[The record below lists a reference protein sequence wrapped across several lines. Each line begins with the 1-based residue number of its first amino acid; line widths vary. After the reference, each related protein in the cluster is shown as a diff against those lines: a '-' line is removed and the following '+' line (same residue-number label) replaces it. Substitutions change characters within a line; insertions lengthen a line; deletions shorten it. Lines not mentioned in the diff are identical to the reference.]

1 MPWKNPLYL
10 GLADVWSLINFTFN
24 VSIGV
29 TAKMAS
35 LTPAPIKICV
45 WLSQSKVVK
54 TV

>member
-1 MPWKNPLYL
+1 
-10 GLADVWSLINFTFN
+10 
-24 VSIGV
+24 
-29 TAKMAS
+29 MAS